1 MNRKI
6 KSLLSSNTH
15 LYVATLVLFAAATFF
30 FGQYSLW
37 LTLAEAAV
45 ISILL
50 VYTRINSRRKSRE
63 MLKYIESVTANI
75 DTANKNTLQNFP
87 FPMVTFTLEENEIL
101 YANQHFLDAAGE
113 KERLLALTMS
123 SIVPGFTARWLMEGK
138 NEYPELVTMN
148 GRRFRVF
155 GNLVRGSDAPGVKNF
170 IATTYWVD
178 ETEYAQIRE
187 EFISSRPVFC
197 IIMLDNYDEFTSG
210 MSEKDKSLLISSID
224 DRLTGWVKD
233 KGGYITRSDRDKYIF
248 ICEERYLQSFVEAKF
263 SILDSVRELS
273 TPKGMHPTIS
283 IGVGVDGRHLEES
296 CQYAALAL
304 EMALSRGGDQAVIKN
319 RYNFEFYGGKTS
331 QAEKRTKVKSR
342 VMASSLS
349 ELMRSASMIFI
360 MGHKYADLD
369 SVGSAVGLSCAARS
383 LGKRARIVINMET
396 QVSQQL
402 IDRVLKQPEY
412 TNVFIDPQDALLAMD
427 GSTLLIIVD
436 TNRPDQVE
444 SESLL
449 QSCNRVAVIDHHRR
463 AADYI
468 QNVALSFHEPYASS
482 ASELVTELLQYMVEQ
497 SDILRIEAESLL
509 AGIVLDTK
517 NFTLRTGGRTFDA
530 AAFLRRAGADTSDV
544 KHLLQ
549 SDFASAVAKY
559 AIVQR
564 ARIYKAGIAVA
575 VAENTPN
582 KVVAAQAADELLN
595 ISGIQ
600 ASFVLFPLDEKIN
613 ISARSLGDINVQV
626 IVERLGGGGNK
637 STAGAQIPG
646 RTMKEVV
653 EELLTG
659 IDRYLED
666 YSISEK

>member
-369 SVGSAVGLSCAARS
+369 SVGSAVGLCCAARS

-402 IDRVLKQPEY
+402 IDRVLKQSEY

-653 EELLTG
+653 EDLLTG

>member
-45 ISILL
+45 IAILL

-263 SILDSVRELS
+263 SILDAVRELS

-369 SVGSAVGLSCAARS
+369 SVGSAVGLCCAARS

>member
-224 DRLTGWVKD
+224 DKLTGWVKD

-263 SILDSVRELS
+263 SILDAVRELA

-296 CQYAALAL
+296 YQYAALAL

-369 SVGSAVGLSCAARS
+369 SVGSAVGLCCAARS

>member
-15 LYVATLVLFAAATFF
+15 LFVATLVLFAIATFF
-30 FGQYSLW
+30 FGEYSLW

-45 ISILL
+45 IAILL
-50 VYTRINSRRKSRE
+50 VYTRISSRRKSRE

-75 DTANKNTLQNFP
+75 DNANKNTLQNFP
-87 FPMVTFTLEENEIL
+87 FPMVTFTLEENEII
-101 YANQHFLDAAGE
+101 YANQQFLEVAGE
-113 KERLLALTMS
+113 RERLLAITIS
-123 SIVPGFTARWLMEGK
+123 SIVPGFSARWLMEGK

-155 GNLVRGSDAPGVKNF
+155 GNLVRGADAPGVKNF

-178 ETEYAQIRE
+178 ETEYAEITE
-187 EFISSRPVFC
+187 EFVSSRPVFC

-224 DRLTGWVKD
+224 DKLTGWVKD
-233 KGGYITRSDRDKYIF
+233 KGGYITRSDRDRYIF
-248 ICEERYLQSFVEAKF
+248 ICEERYLQSFVDAKF
-263 SILDSVRELS
+263 SILDSIRELS

-283 IGVGVDGRHLEES
+283 IGVGVEGRHLEES
-296 CQYAALAL
+296 YQYAALAL

-369 SVGSAVGLSCAARS
+369 SVGSAVGLCCAARS
-383 LGKRARIVINMET
+383 LGKQARIVINMET

-402 IDRVLKQPEY
+402 IDRVLRQPEY
-412 TNVFIDPQDALLAMD
+412 NNVFIDPQDALLAMD

-559 AIVQR
+559 SIVQK
-564 ARIYKAGIAVA
+564 AKIYKAGIAIA
-575 VAENTPN
+575 VAENVQS
-582 KVVAAQAADELLN
+582 KVTAAQAADELLN

-600 ASFVLFPLDEKIN
+600 ASFVLFPMDEKVN

-653 EELLTG
+653 EDLLTG

-666 YSISEK
+666 YSIAED

>member
-45 ISILL
+45 IAILL

-369 SVGSAVGLSCAARS
+369 SVGSAVGLCCAARS

>member
-263 SILDSVRELS
+263 SILDSVRELA

-296 CQYAALAL
+296 YQYAALAL

-369 SVGSAVGLSCAARS
+369 SVGSAVGLCCAARS

>member
-653 EELLTG
+653 EDLLTG

>member
-45 ISILL
+45 IAILL
-50 VYTRINSRRKSRE
+50 VYTRINARRKSRE

-296 CQYAALAL
+296 YQYAALAL

-369 SVGSAVGLSCAARS
+369 SVGSAVGLCCAARS

>member
-296 CQYAALAL
+296 YQYAALAL

-369 SVGSAVGLSCAARS
+369 SVGSAVGLCCAARS

-402 IDRVLKQPEY
+402 IDRVLKQSEY

-653 EELLTG
+653 EDLLTG

>member
-6 KSLLSSNTH
+6 KSLLSTNIQ
-15 LYVATLVLFAAATFF
+15 LYVIILVLFAIATFF
-30 FGQYSLW
+30 FGKYS
-37 LTLAEAAV
+37 TILAGAEIAT
-45 ISILL
+45 ILILL
-50 VYTRINSRRKSRE
+50 VYTRVSGRRRSRE
-63 MLKYIESVTANI
+63 MLQYIESVTANI
-75 DTANKNTLQNFP
+75 DNATKNTLQSFP
-87 FPMVTFTLEENEIL
+87 LPMVTFTLEENEII
-101 YANQHFLDAAGE
+101 YANESFSAITGGND
-113 KERLLALTMS
+113 RLLAVNIS

-138 NEYPELVTMN
+138 VEYPELVTV
-148 GRRFRVF
+148 GDRRYRVF

-170 IATTYWVD
+170 VATTYWVD

-187 EFISSRPVFC
+187 EFDSSRPVFS
-197 IIMLDNYDEFTSG
+197 IIMLDNYDEIISG
-210 MSEKDKSLLISSID
+210 MSEKDKSMLISSID
-224 DRLTGWVKD
+224 DKLTAWSRD
-233 KGGYITRSDRDKYIF
+233 KGGYITRSDRDRYIF
-248 ICEERYLQSFVEAKF
+248 IFEERHMHEYVESKF
-263 SILDSVRELS
+263 SILDSVREL
-273 TPKGMHPTIS
+273 TTAKGMHPTVS
-283 IGVGVDGRHLEES
+283 IGLGVDGHDLEES
-296 CQYAALAL
+296 YQFAALAL

-349 ELMRSASMIFI
+349 ELMRSASNIFI

-369 SVGSAVGLSCAARS
+369 AVGSAVGLCCAARS
-383 LGKRARIVINMET
+383 LGKEPRIVIDMET
-396 QVSQQL
+396 QVSQPL
-402 IDRVLKQPEY
+402 IDRVLTLPEY
-412 TNVFIDPQDALLAMD
+412 REVFVDPQEALLAMD

-444 SESLL
+444 SQSLL

-482 ASELVTELLQYMVEQ
+482 ASELVTELLQYMVDQ
-497 SDILRIEAESLL
+497 SDILRVEAEALL

-530 AAFLRRAGADTSDV
+530 AAFLRRAGADTTNV

-549 SDFASAVAKY
+549 SDLKSAVAKY
-559 AIVQR
+559 AIVQK
-564 ARIYKAGIAVA
+564 AKIYKSGIAIA
-575 VAENTPN
+575 AAENVES
-582 KVVAAQAADELLN
+582 KVTAAQAADELLN

-600 ASFVLFPLDEKIN
+600 ASFVIFPLNDQVN

-637 STAGAQIPG
+637 STAGAQISNK
-646 RTMKEVV
+646 TMRDVV
-653 EELLTG
+653 TDLLAA
-659 IDRYLED
+659 IDKYLED
-666 YSISEK
+666 YSISGE

>member
-6 KSLLSSNTH
+6 RSLLSSNMH
-15 LYVATLVLFAAATFF
+15 LLVATLVLFAIATFF
-30 FGQYSLW
+30 FGQYSLE
-37 LTLAEAAV
+37 LAMAELAV
-45 ISILL
+45 ILVLL
-50 VYTRINSRRKSRE
+50 IYTRATSRRRSRE
-63 MLKYIESVTANI
+63 MLGYIESVTANI
-75 DTANKNTLQNFP
+75 DSATKNTLQNFP
-87 FPMVTFTLEENEIL
+87 FPMVTFTLNENEII
-101 YANQHFLDAAGE
+101 YANEQFLDVAGE
-113 KERLLALTMS
+113 RERLLAITIS
-123 SIVPGFTARWLMEGK
+123 SIVPGFSARWLMEGK
-138 NEYPELVTMN
+138 NEYPELVTVGN
-148 GRRFRVF
+148 RRFRVF

-170 IATTYWVD
+170 VATTYWVD
-178 ETEYAQIRE
+178 ETEYAQISE
-187 EFISSRPVFC
+187 EFASTRPVFA
-197 IIMLDNYDEFTSG
+197 IIMLDNYEEFTSG
-210 MSEKDKSLLISSID
+210 MSEKDKSFLMSSVD
-224 DRLTGWVKD
+224 DKLTEWVRD
-233 KGGYITRSDRDKYIF
+233 KSGYLTRPDRDRYVFIF
-248 ICEERYLQSFVEAKF
+248 EERYLQSYVDTKF
-263 SILDSVRELS
+263 AILDSIRELT

-283 IGVGVDGRHLEES
+283 IGIGLDGKSLEENYQFAS
-296 CQYAALAL
+296 LAL
-304 EMALSRGGDQAVIKN
+304 EMSLSRGGDQAVIKN

-342 VMASSLS
+342 VMANSLS
-349 ELMRSASMIFI
+349 ELMRSASQIYI

-369 SVGSAVGLSCAARS
+369 SVGSAVGLCCAARS
-383 LGKRARIVINMET
+383 LGKPAKIVIDLDT
-396 QVSQQL
+396 QVSQPL
-402 IDRVLKQPEY
+402 IDKILTLPEY
-412 TNVFIDPQDALLAMD
+412 RDVFINPQEALLNMD

-449 QSCNRVAVIDHHRR
+449 QSCNRVAIVDHHRR

-497 SDILRIEAESLL
+497 SDILRIEAEALL

-549 SDFASAVAKY
+549 SDLKSAVAKY

-564 ARIYKAGIAVA
+564 AKIYKAGIAIA
-575 VAENTPN
+575 AAESVDS
-582 KVVAAQAADELLN
+582 KVTAAQAADELLN

-600 ASFVLFPLDEKIN
+600 ASFVLFPLDDKVN

-637 STAGAQIPG
+637 STAGAQISG
-646 RTMKEVV
+646 KTMREVL
-653 EELLTG
+653 EALLAG
-659 IDRYLED
+659 IDKYLED
-666 YSISEK
+666 YSITDE

>member
-15 LYVATLVLFAAATFF
+15 LFVATLVLFAAATFF

-369 SVGSAVGLSCAARS
+369 SVGSAVGLCCAARS

-402 IDRVLKQPEY
+402 IDRVLKQSEY

-653 EELLTG
+653 EDLLTG